1 MLALQKSILLS
12 LKIWNS
18 QSYLGEYFRRMQARH
33 GSPKATTATAHKL
46 ARIIYHLVNRGKS
59 FDETVFAHQEKLH
72 RKRLE
77 RRLKYQACLRATHRQ
92 AKTLGFQLVPCT
104 QEA

>member
-1 MLALQKSILLS
+1 LGISTLAAQAL
-12 LKIWNS
+12 WNS
-18 QSYLGEYFRRMQARH
+18 QSYLGEYFRRMRARH
-33 GSPKATTATAHKL
+33 GSPKPITATAHKL
-46 ARIIYHLVNRGKS
+46 ARIIYHLVKQGKT

-72 RKRLE
+72 RERLE
-77 RRLKYQACLRATHRQ
+77 RRLKYQ